1 MSYTK
6 DIDFIQNCR
15 YMNPETQNANVML
28 NDCINNTTEDIKYVK
43 PIIKHYNIDNSPIDK
58 ECKEG
63 KEGKEEKGI
72 EGFTNKPFITDNG
85 PGESYFKSN
94 ECPEGFSY
102 CNKTKMCKQFCR
114 NCSTSILQKDLN
126 DPCLNG
132 NYNGID
138 NQGNAYCS
146 RNFDDLDIKTIN
158 ININPF
164 IF

>member
-28 NDCINNTTEDIKYVK
+28 NDCINDTTEDIKYVK
-43 PIIKHYNIDNSPIDK
+43 PVIKHYNIDNSPIAK
-58 ECKEG
+58 ECK
-63 KEGKEEKGI
+63 GKEEKGI

-85 PGESYFKSN
+85 PGESYFKVN
-94 ECPEGFSY
+94 ECPKGFSY

-114 NCSTSILQKDLN
+114 NCSTGIKNKRLI
-126 DPCLNG
+126 DPCIYG

-138 NQGNAYCS
+138 NQGNVYCS
-146 RNFDDLDIKTIN
+146 RNFDDLEIKT